1 MADPDLHQLMLDAEQ
16 QSAEISSMGSALP
29 QLDRN
34 LRQVCEASQTLWN
47 KLSQSGS
54 SEGIQAHLLLGT
66 KGMDLSQIS
75 QKLEA
80 LSSKDMLAP
89 LEPVPDT
96 DIDNFLMNET
106 QNVLL
111 GILEETQNFN
121 FGKLKEK
128 ARVETEEKVLEES
141 WLKERADILHAILQE
156 SVDQE
161 MEFVQPDLET
171 TVMSERPTTVR
182 SLMTSQEVSYA
193 SKIIEYN
200 KSILSGSSK
209 EPLMK
214 TFTKMSS
221 QFSEKKIL
229 DLWECLSMM
238 VKIPVELSIVDS
250 DPLKSRNS
258 PIVQSAL
265 IKQARLFLQDR
276 YKQFMQSAVAN
287 NLQRA
292 MRGGAPGTFPLV
304 RSFAAIQEIVNEVG
318 FEDGQIEGLPVW
330 ALIFYCL
337 RSGDYKAAYYCV
349 QQAGSHLV
357 DYVAYFEELA
367 ASDGQVSE
375 STSEVLRYQYRHS
388 VASSGDSFKKAV
400 FCLLGGCDVKEDFP
414 EVIQTAEDYIWFKL
428 GQVKAMPG
436 GQELPMD
443 MLTFN
448 HLQSLISQEYG
459 ETHYK
464 ATEQPFLYASML
476 LLTGQFEEAIE
487 FLNRTTLLRP
497 HAVHMALA
505 LAETGLLATSV
516 PLQAPLVS
524 FDENEPAPSKRL
536 NLPRLVMTYCS
547 KFNHSN
553 LVEAINYF
561 YFLRD
566 LKDADGVNLFKL
578 CCCDLALENKAFVVM
593 FGQLND
599 RGDRVFGVVD
609 EFFSSPEETKSIIRM
624 VAEESEK
631 KSCLEDAIFLF
642 ELCNDHENSLRLL
655 NSMLGQ
661 VLAQENVPGSVR
673 DRMEGVA
680 VIHRQRYHGK
690 EINCSAPTASN
701 FNLLCHLL
709 EFFNFYH
716 SKDHRKALE
725 IVSELELLPK
735 KQSEVENYT
744 AVFRQL
750 SGDIMKNIPEVM
762 LATMTIISNEFA
774 KFKTNQVASPNRSQ
788 VQEELKQYAQAIT
801 AYSASLPYN
810 MPGDTNAKMVQLMM
824 TMN

>member
-1 MADPDLHQLMLDAEQ
+1 MADQDLHQLMLDAEQ
-16 QSAEISSMGSALP
+16 QSAEISSLGTALP

-47 KLSQSGS
+47 KLSQTGP
-54 SEGIQAHLLLGT
+54 SEGIQAHLLLGS

-80 LSSKDMLAP
+80 LSSRDMLAP

-128 ARVETEEKVLEES
+128 QRMEKEEKVLEES
-141 WLKERADILHAILQE
+141 WLKERCEILNAILQE

-161 MEFVQPDLET
+161 MDFVQPDMEI
-171 TVMSERPTTVR
+171 TVLSERPTTVR
-182 SLMTSQEVSYA
+182 SLMSSQEVAYA
-193 SKIIEYN
+193 NKVIEFN
-200 KSILSGSSK
+200 KAVLSGSSK

-214 TFTKMSS
+214 TFMNLAS
-221 QFSEKKIL
+221 QFSEKKVF
-229 DLWECLSMM
+229 DLWECLSTMI
-238 VKIPVELSIVDS
+238 KIPIELSILDG
-250 DPLKSRNS
+250 DPLKTRNS
-258 PIVQSAL
+258 PRVQLAL
-265 IKQARLFLQDR
+265 IKQARAFLQDR
-276 YKQFMQSAVAN
+276 YKLFMQNTVAN

-292 MRGGAPGTFPLV
+292 MRGGAPGTFSLV
-304 RSFAAIQEIVNEVG
+304 RSFAAIQELVNEG
-318 FEDGQIEGLPVW
+318 CFDDGQVEGLPVW
-330 ALIFYCL
+330 ALIYYCL
-337 RSGDYKAAYYCV
+337 RCGDYKAAFYCV

-357 DYVAYFEELA
+357 DSYSAFFEDMA
-367 ASDGQVSE
+367 GNDGQVSE
-375 STSEVLRYQYRHS
+375 SVSEVLRYQYRHV
-388 VASSGDSFKKAV
+388 VASSEDSFKKAV
-400 FCLLGGCDVKEDFP
+400 FCLLGGCDIKEDFP
-414 EVIQTAEDYIWFKL
+414 EVVQTAEDYIWFKL
-428 GQVKAMPG
+428 GQVKTMPDG
-436 GQELPMD
+436 HELPMD
-443 MLTFN
+443 ILTYN

-476 LLTGQFEEAIE
+476 LLTSQFEEAIE
-487 FLNRTTLLRP
+487 FLNRTSFLRP

-516 PLQAPLVS
+516 PLQAPLLS
-524 FDENEPAPSKRL
+524 LDENEPAPSKRL
-536 NLPRLVMTYCS
+536 NLPRLVMTYCN
-547 KFNHSN
+547 KFSHSN
-553 LVEAINYF
+553 LAEAINYF

-578 CCCDLALENKAFVVM
+578 CCCDLALENKAFNVM
-593 FGQLND
+593 FGMLNE
-599 RGDRVFGVVD
+599 RGDRVFGVLD
-609 EFFSSPEETKSIIRM
+609 EFFSSEEDTKAIIRM

-642 ELCNDHENSLRLL
+642 ELCSDHENSLRLL

-661 VLAQENVPGSVR
+661 ILPQENKLGSVR
-673 DRMEGVA
+673 ERMESVA
-680 VIHRQRYHGK
+680 MMHKQRYHGK

-701 FNLLCHLL
+701 FNLLCRLI
-709 EFFNFYH
+709 EFFNHWH
-716 SKDHRKALE
+716 SKDFRKALE
-725 IVSELELLPK
+725 IISEVELLPK
-735 KQSEVENYT
+735 KPSEVEHYI

-762 LATMTIISNEFA
+762 LATMNILSAEY
-774 KFKTNQVASPNRSQ
+774 SR
-788 VQEELKQYAQAIT
+788 LK
-801 AYSASLPYN
+801 
-810 MPGDTNAKMVQLMM
+810 
-824 TMN
+824 